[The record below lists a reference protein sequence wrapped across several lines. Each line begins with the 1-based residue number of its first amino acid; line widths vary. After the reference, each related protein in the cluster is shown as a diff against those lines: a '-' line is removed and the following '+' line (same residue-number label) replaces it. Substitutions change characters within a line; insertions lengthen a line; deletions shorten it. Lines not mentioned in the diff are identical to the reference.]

1 MRSARTALSDLNPGK
16 RIKLHV
22 MRVTPLF
29 PDTRLVEIHGRLL
42 ARYGQPAARDVWDP
56 LKQFIYSLLS
66 SRTKTEV
73 SHEVVRHLET
83 KFESWEKLRD
93 ASIPEI
99 EDAIRA
105 ITFPEQKAVHL
116 KRALEQ
122 ITQRCGTLSLD
133 LLKSYRTDKVRS
145 WLERFDGV
153 GAKTSAA
160 IVNFSTLRRRAI
172 CVDSHHLRVTQRLG
186 LVSKSADARATE
198 DRLMEM
204 APATWSAEMLDEHH
218 TLIKIHGQQTCTFSK
233 PRCRTCPLLDICPT
247 GAKTANSQGK

>member
-1 MRSARTALSDLNPGK
+1 MVGHHARQ
-16 RIKLHV
+16 RIKLHR
-22 MRVTPLF
+22 MRATPLF

-42 ARYGQPAARDVWDP
+42 ARYGQPEARDVWDP

-73 SHEVVRHLET
+73 SHDVVRHLEA
-83 KFESWEKLRD
+83 KFERWEKLRD
-93 ASIPEI
+93 APIPEI

-105 ITFPEQKAVHL
+105 VTFPEQKAVHL

-122 ITQRCGTLSLD
+122 ITQRCGTLSLN

-160 IVNFSTLRRRAI
+160 VVNFSTLRRRAI

-218 TLIKIHGQQTCTFSK
+218 TLIKTHGQQTCTFSEPK
-233 PRCRTCPLLDICPT
+233 CRSCPLLDICPT
-247 GAKTANSQGK
+247 GAKATNSRSK

>member
-1 MRSARTALSDLNPGK
+1 MQ
-16 RIKLHV
+16 
-22 MRVTPLF
+22 VTPLF
-29 PDTRLVEIHGRLL
+29 TDTRLADIHTRLL
-42 ARYGQPAARDVWDP
+42 ARYGQPAERDVWDP

-73 SHEVVRHLET
+73 SHEVVRHLEA

-99 EDAIRA
+99 EDAIRP
-105 ITFPEQKAVHL
+105 ITFPEQKAIHL

-122 ITQRCGTLSLD
+122 ITQRYGTLSLD
-133 LLKSYRTDKVRS
+133 FLKSYRTDKIRH

-153 GAKTSAA
+153 GSKTSAA
-160 IVNFSTLRRRAI
+160 VVNFSALRRRAI

-186 LVSKSADARATE
+186 LVGKTADARATE

-204 APATWSAEMLDEHH
+204 APADWSAEMLDEHH
-218 TLIKIHGQQTCTFSK
+218 TLIKIHGQQTCTFAEA
-233 PRCRTCPLLDICPT
+233 RCNVCPLLDLCPMGSKAT
-247 GAKTANSQGK
+247 NSRRT